1 MKKKQKRLSL
11 AFVAKVVVTTAT
23 TEVVI
28 PLSALLLLSG
38 VGITVMSI
46 LHDDY
51 SRVEISREKIS
62 LRGREKEKNLNYNEN
77 CHI

>member
-1 MKKKQKRLSL
+1 MKKKQKRSSL
-11 AFVAKVVVTTAT
+11 AFAAKVVVTTAT

-51 SRVEISREKIS
+51 SRVEISREKIIFE
-62 LRGREKEKNLNYNEN
+62 RKRKGKES
-77 CHI
+77 